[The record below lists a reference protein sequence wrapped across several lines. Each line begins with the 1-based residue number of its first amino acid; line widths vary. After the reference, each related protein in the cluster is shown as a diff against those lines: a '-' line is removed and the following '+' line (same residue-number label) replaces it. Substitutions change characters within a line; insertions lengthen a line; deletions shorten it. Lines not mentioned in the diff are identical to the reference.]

1 MFNDRWEILI
11 DLYKKETDRNQYL
24 LTSSCHPSHVTTNIP
39 FSLALRIVRICS
51 LPETRDKR
59 LIELKQMLGD
69 RGYKNNIINNAIEKA
84 KCIPRSKAL
93 EKVTKKKQGTRPVFA
108 ITFDPRL
115 PSIPQIVNKHYR
127 TMVAD
132 PHLAEA
138 FPLPPLIAYK
148 RQKNI

>member
-1 MFNDRWEILI
+1 M
-11 DLYKKETDRNQYL
+11 
-24 LTSSCHPSHVTTNIP
+24 TTNIP

-51 LPETRDKR
+51 LPEARDKR
-59 LIELKQMLGD
+59 LLELKQMLVD

-93 EKVTKKKQGTRPVFA
+93 EKVTKKKQGSRPVFA

-127 TMVAD
+127 TLETNKLEARYLPNPQKD
-132 PHLAEA
+132 PKDTFLG
-138 FPLPPLIAYK
+138 
-148 RQKNI
+148 